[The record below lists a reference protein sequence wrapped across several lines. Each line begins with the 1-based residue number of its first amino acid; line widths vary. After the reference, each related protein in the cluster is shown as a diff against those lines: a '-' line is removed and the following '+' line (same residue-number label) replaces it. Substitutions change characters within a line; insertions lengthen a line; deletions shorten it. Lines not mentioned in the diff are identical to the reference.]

1 MLIVY
6 VYVYVFS
13 TCTDSVEKRIR
24 SPQVLSFVL
33 YLYFCIL
40 EFFYFCIVELRVLA
54 DLKYRK
60 KKKERKKNGTH
71 KAHIEQD

>member
-6 VYVYVFS
+6 IYVYVFS
-13 TCTDSVEKRIR
+13 TCTDPVEKCIR

-40 EFFYFCIVELRVLA
+40 EFFYFCIVELLVFA

-60 KKKERKKNGTH
+60 KKRKK
-71 KAHIEQD
+71 KKWDA

>member
-13 TCTDSVEKRIR
+13 TCTDPVEKRIR

-40 EFFYFCIVELRVLA
+40 DFFYFCIVELWNLA
-54 DLKYRK
+54 NMKYRK
-60 KKKERKKNGTH
+60 EKKLKKKKK
-71 KAHIEQD
+71 KKWDA